1 MTVLIG
7 LRCQDGAVL
16 ACDSQET
23 RVNYSRFWTKVNPV
37 ENHFVV
43 LLAGNP
49 TTGEVFARRL
59 GSALHELDA
68 SNNGRVDK
76 SAVANIIDNVL
87 LDLAREG
94 GEEAISNRQLLVAGV
109 TDNGEIC
116 LWAVDAGEIYV
127 REMRTW
133 ECYGSGIDAAE
144 MLMKDF
150 YFPEVTTKEAV
161 PLLTYMIQAVGE
173 ICLDCGGPISI
184 VVAGNQE
191 IKQLASQEVDMA
203 LASVKDPLDRMRK
216 ILPKKILKGESPE

>member
-23 RVNYSRFWTKVNPV
+23 RVNYFRFWTKVNPV
-37 ENHFVV
+37 ENRFVV

-49 TTGEVFARRL
+49 TTGEVFARRFS
-59 GSALHELDA
+59 SALHELAA

-76 SAVANIIDNVL
+76 SGVANLIDNVL
-87 LDLAREG
+87 LDLAKEG
-94 GEEAISNRQLLVAGV
+94 GEDAVTSRQLLVVGV
-109 TDNGEIC
+109 PNDQEVC

-144 MLMKDF
+144 MLMEDF
-150 YFPEVTTKEAV
+150 YFPEVTTKEAA
-161 PLLTYMIQAVGE
+161 PLLAYVIQAVSE
-173 ICLDCGGPISI
+173 ICLDCGGPVSI
-184 VVAGNQE
+184 VIADYHGV
-191 IKQLASQEVDMA
+191 KQLSSQEVDSA
-203 LASVKDPLDRMRK
+203 LARVKDSLDRMRK
-216 ILPKKILKGESPE
+216 VLPKRIIKGEPAE